1 MFNFFTKKQ
10 KNQLNS
16 NAEENQ
22 KLVNEMWQENYNNAV
37 NNTLAQNFTAEQYNN
52 QARQNGE
59 QDWQTAYRR
68 DILWKNEENQKLAQN
83 VNQTPQPQVPPGEQ

>member
-10 KNQLNS
+10 KNNLNS

-37 NNTLAQNFTAEQYNN
+37 NNTVAQNFTAEQYNN
-52 QARQNGE
+52 QAR
-59 QDWQTAYRR
+59 
-68 DILWKNEENQKLAQN
+68 
-83 VNQTPQPQVPPGEQ
+83 